1 VTFVPRTRSPFL
13 LERWRAG
20 VLRTAHGGAS
30 RVATDNTLEAIVATR
45 DVPLDFVEVDVHATR
60 DGQLLLWHDPW
71 LVTPDGLFEIATHTL
86 DELRALNLPDGTL
99 ATLPEAIQA
108 VRGRAGLMIDLKA
121 PGLEAP
127 IERELRA
134 ARFQDVM
141 VCGGHLETLAALK
154 HQLPEIGVSL
164 TPDAAFYREFSAGLK
179 ALPFLDAVTVYW
191 RTVGPELLR
200 AASEEGVLVLAW
212 TVDHQRTAD
221 HLLALGVNGLTSN
234 NLDVLRRP

>member
-1 VTFVPRTRSPFL
+1 MTFVPRTRSPFL

-30 RVATDNTLEAIVATR
+30 RLATDNTLEAIVATR
-45 DVPLDFVEVDVHATR
+45 DIPLDFVEVDVHATR

-86 DELRALNLPDGTL
+86 GELRALDLPDGTL
-99 ATLPEAIQA
+99 ATLQDAIGA

-121 PGLEAP
+121 PGLEVP
-127 IERELRA
+127 IEQELRA

-141 VCGGHLETLAALK
+141 VCGGYADTLAVLK
-154 HQLPEIGVSL
+154 DRLPDIGVSL
-164 TPDAAFYREFSAGLK
+164 TPDAAFYRGFSAGLK

-191 RTVGPELLR
+191 RAVGPELMW
-200 AASEEGVLVLAW
+200 AAREEGLLVLAW
-212 TVDHQRTAD
+212 TVDHQKIAD
-221 HLLALGVNGLTSN
+221 HLLALGVHGLTSN
-234 NLDVLRRP
+234 NPEVLRP